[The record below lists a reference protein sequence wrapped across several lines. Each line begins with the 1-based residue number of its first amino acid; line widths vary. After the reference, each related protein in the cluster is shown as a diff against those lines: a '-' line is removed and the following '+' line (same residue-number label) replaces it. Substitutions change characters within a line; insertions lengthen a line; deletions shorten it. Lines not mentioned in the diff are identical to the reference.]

1 MQLPAKFVYSDAIN
15 HACSSFIDNDHKIF
29 HQNWSPAES
38 SKSSFWRELRKVDL
52 VPSAFALELQGK
64 KVACFTDNTSVVR
77 IVHNGSKVTELQS
90 LALSI
95 FNVCARHGISLEIK
109 WIPRSFN
116 YQADLL
122 SRTIDFDN
130 YTIHDDVFRMLDCQ
144 WRPHTVDR
152 FACSYNARFCVTI
165 PGSTS
170 LARKLSTLSP
180 KTGTEKTTGFFL
192 RSRKLVEVLLML
204 EQLRP

>member
-1 MQLPAKFVYSDAIN
+1 MQPPAKFVYSDASD

-38 SKSSFWRELRKVDL
+38 SKSSTWRELRTVDL
-52 VPSAFALELQGK
+52 ALSAFALELQGK
-64 KVACFTDNTSVVR
+64 KVAWFTDNTSVVS

-90 LALSI
+90 LAFSI

-109 WIPRSFN
+109 WIPRGFN

-122 SRTIDFDN
+122 SRTIDFDD
-130 YTIHDDVFRMLDCQ
+130 YTINDDVFRML
-144 WRPHTVDR
+144 
-152 FACSYNARFCVTI
+152 ARFHVTI
-165 PGSTS
+165 LGSTS

-180 KTGTEKTTGFFL
+180 KTGTEKIIGFFP
-192 RSRKLVEVLLML
+192 RSRKLVELLLML
-204 EQLRP
+204 EHVRL